1 MLASSDLTQCNA
13 RAATQASL
21 TGCMRTCKVIGCYT
35 IQLVSVNM
43 LGPAAGY
50 QPEAGRGAMYPNE
63 VSSDFAFIP
72 FGGGARK
79 CVGDQFALFEAT
91 VAFAMLLRR
100 FNFRLAV
107 PVEQVGMATGAT
119 IHTANGMMMRV
130 TPRQQAAQQQQQQEP
145 ATAAAAV

>member
-1 MLASSDLTQCNA
+1 MKYHGVCPKISAFLLRVRCCCT
-13 RAATQASL
+13 AAQ
-21 TGCMRTCKVIGCYT
+21 TCV
-35 IQLVSVNM
+35 
-43 LGPAAGY
+43 AGF
-50 QPEAGRGAMYPNE
+50 QPEAGRGALYPNE

-100 FNFRLAV
+100 FTFRLAV

-130 TPRQQAAQQQQQQEP
+130 AARQQQQQQQQKQEQQQVLQQP
-145 ATAAAAV
+145 AASSV